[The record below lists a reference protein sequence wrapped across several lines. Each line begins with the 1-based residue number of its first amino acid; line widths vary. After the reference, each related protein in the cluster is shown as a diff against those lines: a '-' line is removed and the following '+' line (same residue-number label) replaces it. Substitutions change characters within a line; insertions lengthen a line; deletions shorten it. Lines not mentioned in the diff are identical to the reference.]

1 MNRHV
6 LAAMAAIAMCAAGL
20 PARAADDCP
29 APEVTVT
36 GATKAGVPP
45 LPANPTP
52 EQKSASVV
60 QLGDTI
66 EVTITGLDK
75 LIKDTECRQA
85 KALPKRTPILFLA
98 AQPIKG
104 LTGYLPGPPDQG
116 KIRFDL
122 AHSSGSKTAWAS
134 VLANPWISD
143 VPLDVSIGFEDSYPF
158 KSSAQIPFRKLAVFY
173 AVAGVIFMAVL
184 IALFVG
190 LLLCTDMCREGRPVI
205 PGGIVGAEA
214 IPRGAYGPYSL
225 SKVQAGIWFLV
236 ILGAYILIVA
246 VTHDLS
252 GTVNA
257 TALTL
262 MGIGAAT
269 MVGSTVIQ
277 NNQSTATVATAAAA
291 QAEAAK
297 ELAKRIQDLQ
307 VSLKGK
313 EETPEG
319 AAMKKSQEELEV
331 AFKRATNQ
339 SIGLWKDI
347 ISDANGVNFH
357 RFQMTAWTVV
367 LASIFAIA
375 VWRVLAM
382 PDFDNT
388 LLALQGL
395 SAGTYLG
402 LKVNES
408 KVTTV
413 PDKPKA
419 TETP

>member
-1 MNRHV
+1 MKGSV
-6 LAAMAAIAMCAAGL
+6 LAALAAIAFGIAAL

-45 LPANPTP
+45 LPANATP

-66 EVTITGLDK
+66 ELTITGLDR
-75 LIKDTECRQA
+75 LIKDIECRQA

-104 LTGYLPGPPDQG
+104 LTGYLPGPPGEG

-122 AHSSGSKTAWAS
+122 AHSTGSKTAWAL
-134 VLANPWISD
+134 VLANPWITD
-143 VPLDVSIGFEDSYPF
+143 APLDVSMGFEDSYPF

-173 AVAGVIFMAVL
+173 GLAGAIFMLVL
-184 IALFVG
+184 LALFVG
-190 LLLCTDMCREGRPVI
+190 LLLCTDMCRDGRPAI
-205 PGGIVGAEA
+205 PSDIVGAGA
-214 IPRGAYGPYSL
+214 ISRGAYGPYSL

-277 NNQSTATVATAAAA
+277 TNQSDVAVAAAAAA
-291 QAEAAK
+291 QANAAR
-297 ELAKRIQDLQ
+297 ELAKRMQDLQ
-307 VSLKGK
+307 ASLKGK
-313 EETPEG
+313 EETSEG
-319 AAMKKSQEELEV
+319 AAIKKSLEELGI

-413 PDKPKA
+413 PDKPKP